1 MNRNYLEKLFNIEPY
16 CLESS
21 KKKEL
26 LSDILNDLTSYHIDN
41 CDEYRK
47 IINAIGYDKTKRHT
61 LEEFPFLPVRI
72 FKEYNLRSIS
82 DEHVATT
89 MTSSGTSG
97 QQVSKIFLDK
107 ETSLNQKKA
116 LSHIISSYIGS
127 KRLPLLIIDSK
138 STLKDRKLFGARGA
152 GILGFSILGRDITYA
167 LDSDMNLDLDVIRD
181 FLDRHRG
188 EDKLLFGYTFI
199 VWQHFYLKLTEE
211 KIKLDFERNS
221 KLFHIGGWKKLQELA
236 VDDGVYRNSL
246 KEQCNIGSV
255 HNYYGMAEQL
265 GSVYVQCEYGHMHT
279 SNFSDIIIR
288 NPLDWSVQPRG
299 KEGLIELVS
308 TLPKSYPGHVILT
321 EDMGVVEGED
331 DCPCGRKGKYFKI
344 LGRVKNA
351 EIRGCS
357 DTYADKFERKQR

>member
-1 MNRNYLEKLFNIEPY
+1 MKEAYLEKLFKVDPY
-16 CLESS
+16 CFESK

-26 LSDILNDLTSYHIDN
+26 LCDILDDLTNYHIDN

-47 IINAIGYDKTKRHT
+47 IMNAVKYDRTKKHS
-61 LEEFPFLPVRI
+61 LEELPFLPVRI
-72 FKEYNLRSIS
+72 FKEYNLHSVL
-82 DEHVATT
+82 DEQVSTT

-138 STLKDRKLFGARGA
+138 NTLKDRKLFGARGA
-152 GILGFSILGRDITYA
+152 GILGFSILGCDVTYA
-167 LDSDMNLDLDVIRD
+167 LNSDMNLDIDVIKD
-181 FLDRHRG
+181 FLDRHEG
-188 EDKLLFGYTFI
+188 EDKLIFGYTFI
-199 VWQHFYLKLTEE
+199 VWQHFYLKLKEE
-211 KIKLDFERNS
+211 KIKLDFGRNS

-236 VDDGVYRNSL
+236 VDDRVYRNSL
-246 KEQCNIGSV
+246 KEQCSIEFV

-265 GSVYVQCEYGHMHT
+265 GSVYVQCEYGHMHA
-279 SNFSDIIIR
+279 SNFSDVIIR
-288 NPLDWSVQPRG
+288 NPIDWSEQPNG
-299 KEGLIELVS
+299 KEGLVELVS
-308 TLPKSYPGHVILT
+308 VLPKSYPGHIILT
-321 EDMGVVEGED
+321 EDLGVVEGED

-357 DTYADKFERKQR
+357 DTYAIQF